1 MTRVS
6 YERGL
11 DQNSEDETVSRAD
24 ERRGSGALTVML
36 SPYDERERIAEVRV
50 AGRRPGL
57 LMAEMIFLAC

>member
-1 MTRVS
+1 MREGWIRIPKTKQCH
-6 YERGL
+6 ERT
-11 DQNSEDETVSRAD
+11 NVW
-24 ERRGSGALTVML
+24 GSGALTVML

>member
-1 MTRVS
+1 
-6 YERGL
+6 
-11 DQNSEDETVSRAD
+11 
-24 ERRGSGALTVML
+24 ML